1 MSNCKRI
8 SLNEISLWCDYILE
22 IEKKR
27 KDIDRIEKS
36 KKAQK
41 EIVQKGL
48 EISSQ
53 ADVLRNYYNEAVKE
67 RR

>member
-27 KDIDRIEKS
+27 KDIDRIKKS

>member
-1 MSNCKRI
+1 M
-8 SLNEISLWCDYILE
+8 NEISMWCGYILE

-27 KDIDRIEKS
+27 KDVDRIEKS
-36 KKAQK
+36 IAAQK

-48 EISSQ
+48 EISNQ

-67 RR
+67 RRKY

>member
-1 MSNCKRI
+1 M
-8 SLNEISLWCDYILE
+8 NENIGGLDEVNETEEKVVE

-27 KDIDRIEKS
+27 KDVDRIEKS
-36 KKAQK
+36 KAAQK
-41 EIVQKGL
+41 EIVQKEL